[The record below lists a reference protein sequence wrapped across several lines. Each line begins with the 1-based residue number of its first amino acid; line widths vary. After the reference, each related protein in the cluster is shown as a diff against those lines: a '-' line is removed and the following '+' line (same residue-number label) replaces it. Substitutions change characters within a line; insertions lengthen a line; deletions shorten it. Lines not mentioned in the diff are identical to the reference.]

1 MAKQNPIERHLEEY
15 TTSKTPT
22 FAFLYAPCKDADLH
36 THCNFYEFSLVTRGS
51 FINEY
56 KGERQLL
63 PKDTL
68 IFFRKEETHT
78 ILTDAPLSLHC
89 SFIVESSHFEKE
101 FASFF
106 PNTPLSNLGAYR
118 SCLLSKT
125 QSAFLQDLAFKLSN
139 NNNVRFRNQLA
150 HLFMMTALTNL
161 IMPSHTPAPRN
172 SSTYYADLL
181 LQRLDDY
188 MYITVPVSEIYLD
201 YPINK
206 VALIQTFKDRTG
218 YTIVQY
224 STKKKM
230 EYAAQY
236 LSVEKQNVVE
246 IANILNFS
254 SPSHFAKIFRE
265 HYGVTPKKYQQ
276 LHCSKSTWEKGK

>member
-1 MAKQNPIERHLEEY
+1 MAKQIPIERHIEEY
-15 TTSKTPT
+15 TLSKNP
-22 FAFLYAPCKDADLH
+22 FAFLFAPCKDADLH
-36 THCNFYEFSLVTRGS
+36 KHCDFYEFSLVTRGS

-78 ILTDAPLSLHC
+78 ILTDTPLSLHC
-89 SFIVESSHFEKE
+89 SFIVETEHFEKE
-101 FASFF
+101 FVKFF
-106 PNTPLSNLGAYR
+106 PGISLSSLGAYR
-118 SCLLSKT
+118 SCHLSKS
-125 QSAFLQDLAFKLSN
+125 QSAFLQDLAFQLSN
-139 NNNVRFRNQLA
+139 NNNIQFRGQLA

-161 IMPSHTPAPRN
+161 IMPSHNTPEPRT
-172 SSTYYADLL
+172 SSNYYADLL
-181 LQRLDDY
+181 LQQLDDY

-206 VALIQTFKDRTG
+206 VALIQSFKEKTG

-236 LSVEKQNVVE
+236 LSVEKQNVAE

-254 SPSHFAKIFRE
+254 SPSHFAKVFQE
-265 HYGVTPKKYQQ
+265 HYGLTPKKYQQ
-276 LHCSKSTWEKGK
+276 LHCSKSTWQKK